1 MSAKQH
7 AAPKR
12 QSGRRPSQSDPG
24 VQAVRARIIAA
35 ARHHFLS
42 HGFRG
47 VTMDD
52 LAREL
57 GMSKKT
63 FYAHFSSK
71 RSLVEA
77 VIRDKA
83 DRVEA
88 DLGRIAAGKSQDF
101 MKTLHDLLACMQGHT
116 GEVQP
121 PFVRDLRREA
131 PELFR
136 IIEERRRQ
144 VIQRHFGSLFA
155 RGRKLGKVR
164 KDVSSELIVAVL
176 LAATEAIMNPPKM
189 EELGLSPKEGY
200 STIISIVLEGVLT
213 TRRKLS

>member
-1 MSAKQH
+1 MPAKQH
-7 AAPKR
+7 PQPKR
-12 QSGRRPSQSDPG
+12 QSRRRLSQDDAG
-24 VQAVRARIIAA
+24 VDAVRARIVAA

-63 FYAHFSSK
+63 FYAHFTSK
-71 RSLVEA
+71 LALVEA

-88 DLGRIAAGKSQDF
+88 DLGRIAASTSQDF
-101 MKTLHDLLACMQGHT
+101 LRTLHDLLACMQGHT

-131 PELFR
+131 PALFK
-136 IIEERRRQ
+136 IIEERRRKL
-144 VIQRHFGSLFA
+144 IQRHFGSLFE
-155 RGRKLGKVR
+155 RGRQLGKVR
-164 KDVSSELIVAVL
+164 KDVPADLIVAVL
-176 LAATEAIMNPPKM
+176 LASTEAIMNPPKM
-189 EELGLSPKEGY
+189 EELSLSPKEGY
-200 STIISIVLEGVLT
+200 SAIISIVLEGVLT
-213 TRRKLS
+213 ARRKLS

>member
-1 MSAKQH
+1 MPAKQH
-7 AAPKR
+7 SQPKR
-12 QSGRRPSQSDPG
+12 QPRRRSPQDDPG
-24 VQAVRARIIAA
+24 GAAVRARIVAA

-63 FYAHFSSK
+63 FYAHFASK
-71 RSLVEA
+71 LSLVEA

-83 DRVEA
+83 GRVEA
-88 DLGRIAAGKSQDF
+88 DLGRIAARTSQDF
-101 MKTLHDLLACMQGHT
+101 MRTLHDLLACMQGHT

-131 PELFR
+131 PELFK
-136 IIEERRRQ
+136 IIEQRRRQ

-164 KDVSSELIVAVL
+164 KDVPSDLIVAVL
-176 LAATEAIMNPPKM
+176 LAATEAIMNPPQM
-189 EELGLSPKEGY
+189 EELGLSPKAGY
-200 STIISIVLEGVLT
+200 SAIISIVLEGVLT
-213 TRRKLS
+213 TRRKLA